1 MEIFSLIS
9 AILFTIFTGIAFLGI
24 PVERYVSSGGESSK
38 GYYFTISENYSKS
51 NFLRMTIASLAFVLV
66 FSFPLAIYFYTDC
79 VNPQNRI
86 SAGTIAGIAGVM
98 GFSTLVTLKWLKTT
112 STLHLTMALLA
123 FVLGVVSLW
132 LAADDIDSY
141 ILSGTAT
148 LGLVIAIAF
157 GSKMVNLHDM
167 FRATQITDQRKS
179 RQITAWVA
187 SGELLLLLSIIIYLF
202 FAAFDKRCKTIG
214 T

>member
-1 MEIFSLIS
+1 MV
-9 AILFTIFTGIAFLGI
+9 A
-24 PVERYVSSGGESSK
+24 
-38 GYYFTISENYSKS
+38 
-51 NFLRMTIASLAFVLV
+51 
-66 FSFPLAIYFYTDC
+66 
-79 VNPQNRI
+79 

-148 LGLVIAIAF
+148 LGLIIAIAF
-157 GSKMVNLHDM
+157 GSKMVQPFGRN
-167 FRATQITDQRKS
+167 
-179 RQITAWVA
+179 
-187 SGELLLLLSIIIYLF
+187 YF
-202 FAAFDKRCKTIG
+202 FSND
-214 T
+214 

>member
-1 MEIFSLIS
+1 MV
-9 AILFTIFTGIAFLGI
+9 A
-24 PVERYVSSGGESSK
+24 
-38 GYYFTISENYSKS
+38 
-51 NFLRMTIASLAFVLV
+51 
-66 FSFPLAIYFYTDC
+66 
-79 VNPQNRI
+79 

-148 LGLVIAIAF
+148 LGLIIAIAF
-157 GSKMVNLHDM
+157 GSKMVNLHDL
-167 FRATQITDQRKS
+167 FKATQVTKTSVLFPNKIFLFIFCTLRTIAVHVSKS
-179 RQITAWVA
+179 KYV
-187 SGELLLLLSIIIYLF
+187 
-202 FAAFDKRCKTIG
+202 
-214 T
+214 